1 VQSSAQHEN
10 GSSPTGGFTVG
21 VDIGGTFTDLVAV
34 ATDGSMSVAKV
45 SSTPHNSAEGVA
57 AGLVKLGIA
66 GTEIGHFAHGT
77 TAAINAILTKSGA
90 PTGLITTN
98 GFRDVFEIRRSDR
111 GEMFNYWWRA
121 PEPLVPRHNRLEVT
135 ERVAFDGTVVN
146 PLAEDEIATAVEQLR
161 ARGVESVAIC
171 FLNSFVNPVH
181 ELRAKEIV
189 QELWPEAY
197 VCASADIAPEIL
209 EFERTSTTVANA
221 YVGPI
226 MEGYLGSL
234 RAHLDEIGCRQELLI
249 MSSAGHAMTVDT
261 ALEVPV
267 STAVSGIA
275 AGVMA
280 GAALSRAA
288 ERPNLLT
295 LDVGGTSSDIA
306 LIWDSRPRITTEW
319 DIEFGLP
326 IRQPAVD
333 IHTLGAGGGSIARV
347 DAGGVLHVGPES
359 AGADPGPACYGK
371 GVGYATTTDAQVV
384 LGRIDRAAWERLYG
398 WPLDVAA
405 AQAAIREQ
413 VCKPLG
419 LDLVDAAAAILDVA
433 VNNLVEGIRL
443 VSVQRGYD
451 PRELSLAGYG
461 GAGPMYAV
469 DVARALE
476 IPHVLIPPAP
486 GVTSALGLLQVDVAV
501 HGQRSVLLTQEN
513 ADAERIDA
521 LFRELEHEAC
531 QKLARSGYDDVQVRR
546 QVDVRYFGQSQYL
559 TVDVP
564 TEGRWTD
571 GDLDMV
577 IAAFNDAH
585 EREYGYTMPPHISR
599 VELANLRIIATHAT
613 EHARI
618 APGEATEQAPGS
630 RSVYF
635 RETGFSEVPTY
646 DRASLAPGAG
656 VTGPAIIDQA
666 DSTTVVPPG
675 AEVEVDREGNLVIS
689 ARAVVTTAGGRG
701 ATAEPVLPD
710 HD

>member
-45 SSTPHNSAEGVA
+45 SSTPHNYAEGVA

-675 AEVEVDREGNLVIS
+675 AEAEVDHEGNLVI
-689 ARAVVTTAGGRG
+689 ATRAALAGGDS
-701 ATAEPVLPD
+701 AVTAEPALPS

>member
-1 VQSSAQHEN
+1 
-10 GSSPTGGFTVG
+10 

-34 ATDGSMSVAKV
+34 AGDGSMRVAKV
-45 SSTPHNSAEGVA
+45 ASTPQNYAEGVA

-66 GTEIGHFAHGT
+66 GSEIAHFAHGT
-77 TAAINAILTKSGA
+77 TAAINAILTKNGA
-90 PTGLITTN
+90 STGLITTR

-111 GEMFNYWWRA
+111 GDMFNYWWRA
-121 PEPLVPRHNRLEVT
+121 PEPLVARHNRLEVG
-135 ERVAFDGTVVN
+135 ERIAFDGEIVE
-146 PLAEDEIATAVEQLR
+146 PLNEDDVAAAVERLR
-161 ARGVESVAIC
+161 ARGIQSVAVC
-171 FLNSFVNPVH
+171 FLNSFVNPAH
-181 ELRAKEIV
+181 ERRAKEIV

-226 MEGYLGSL
+226 MQGYLGSL
-234 RAHLDEIGCRQELLI
+234 RSHLDEVGCEQEILV

-267 STAVSGIA
+267 ATAMSGIA

-280 GAALSRAA
+280 GAALS
-288 ERPNLLT
+288 ETSNQPDLLT

-306 LIWDSRPRITTEW
+306 LIWQNRPRLTTQW

-359 AGADPGPACYGK
+359 AGADPGPACYGR
-371 GVGYATTTDAQVV
+371 GAGHATTTDAQVV
-384 LGRIDRAAWERLYG
+384 LGRIDRDAWERLYG

-405 AQAAIREQ
+405 SQEAVRTHVGE
-413 VCKPLG
+413 PLG
-419 LDLVDAAAAILDVA
+419 LDVVDAAAAILDVA
-433 VNNLVEGIRL
+433 VSNLVHGIRL

-451 PRELSLAGYG
+451 PRELALAAYG
-461 GAGPMYAV
+461 GAGPMYGV

-476 IPHVLIPPAP
+476 VPVVVVPPAP

-501 HGQRSVLLTQEN
+501 HAQRSVLRTQE
-513 ADAERIDA
+513 DIDPEQIEA
-521 LFRELEHEAC
+521 MFKELEDDTR
-531 QKLARSGYDDVQVRR
+531 QRLAGSGYTDLKITR
-546 QVDVRYFGQSQYL
+546 QLDVRYFGQSDYL
-559 TVDVP
+559 TVDSP
-564 TEGRWTD
+564 AGGSWTQE
-571 GDLDMV
+571 DLQTV
-577 IAAFNDAH
+577 IDAFNASH

-599 VELANLRIIATHAT
+599 VELANMRVIATYEAQ
-613 EHARI
+613 HARLT
-618 APGEATEQAPGS
+618 PGEPLAAEPGT

-635 RETGFSEVPTY
+635 RETGFGDVPTY
-646 DRASLAPGAG
+646 ERASLGPGARLE
-656 VTGPAIIDQA
+656 GPVIIDQA

-675 AEVEVDREGNLVIS
+675 ATVEIDQEGNLIIATLTGVASGDPVSIATS
-689 ARAVVTTAGGRG
+689 TAGN
-701 ATAEPVLPD
+701 
-710 HD
+710 H

>member
-1 VQSSAQHEN
+1 MKSSHEHEN
-10 GSSPTGGFTVG
+10 GSPPVGRLTVG

-45 SSTPHNSAEGVA
+45 SSTPHNYAEGVA

-66 GTEIGHFAHGT
+66 GSEIGHFAHGT

-90 PTGLITTN
+90 PTGLITTR

-121 PEPLVPRHNRLEVT
+121 PEPLVPRHNRLEAT
-135 ERVAFDGTVVN
+135 ERVAFDGTVID
-146 PLAEDEIATAVEQLR
+146 PLAEDEIVAAVEQLR

-171 FLNSFVNPVH
+171 FINSFVNPVH

-226 MEGYLGSL
+226 MQGYLGSL
-234 RAHLDEIGCRQELLI
+234 RSHLDEIGCGQEILI

-261 ALEVPV
+261 ALEVPI

-371 GVGYATTTDAQVV
+371 GLGHATTTDAQIV

-398 WPLDVAA
+398 WSLDVSASE
-405 AQAAIREQ
+405 AAIRKQ
-413 VCKPLG
+413 VCEPLG
-419 LDLVDAAAAILDVA
+419 MDLIDAAAAILDVA

-476 IPHVLIPPAP
+476 IPHVLVPRAP

-501 HGQRSVLLTQEN
+501 QGQRSVLLTQED
-513 ADAERIDA
+513 ADAERIDS
-521 LFRELEHEAC
+521 LFRELEDEAR
-531 QKLARSGYDDVQVRR
+531 QKLARSGYDEVQVRR
-546 QVDVRYFGQSQYL
+546 QADVRYFGQSQYL
-559 TVDVP
+559 TIDAP
-564 TEGRWTD
+564 TEGRWAD
-571 GDLDMV
+571 GDLDTV
-577 IAAFNDAH
+577 IAAFNAAH

-599 VELANLRIIATHAT
+599 VELANLRVIATHAT
-613 EHARI
+613 DHARLV
-618 APGEATEQAPGS
+618 AADATDQAPGS

-635 RETGFSEVPTY
+635 RESGFTDVPTY
-646 DRASLAPGAG
+646 DRSSLAPGAAIA
-656 VTGPAIIDQA
+656 GPAIIDQA

-675 AEVEVDREGNLVIS
+675 AAVEVDHEGNLVIATRAAGVGAGDRS
-689 ARAVVTTAGGRG
+689 APTQS
-701 ATAEPVLPD
+701 VLPS